1 MPEIKLKANQLGDI
15 LDETNS
21 LKRAVHELFER
32 GECSVRDLVEM
43 RYLVQHLIR
52 VFNFYPQ
59 KDPENTGE
67 PSRERDFVFSNDP
80 RAFQFPEDDDDAGED
95 TNETHGDLH

>member
-43 RYLVQHLIR
+43 RSVSYTHLTL
-52 VFNFYPQ
+52 PT
-59 KDPENTGE
+59 K
-67 PSRERDFVFSNDP
+67 
-80 RAFQFPEDDDDAGED
+80 A
-95 TNETHGDLH
+95 

>member
-1 MPEIKLKANQLGDI
+1 MREIKLKANQLSDI
-15 LDETNS
+15 LDETNA
-21 LKRAVHELFER
+21 LKRAVHELFEH

-67 PSRERDFVFSNDP
+67 PTYKRDFVFSNDP
-80 RAFQFPEDDDDAGED
+80 RAFEISDDDK
-95 TNETHGDLH
+95 NRKETDEVLH

>member
-32 GECSVRDLVEM
+32 GECSVKDLVEM

-59 KDPENTGE
+59 KDPESGE
-67 PSRERDFVFSNDP
+67 PSHERDFVFSNDP
-80 RAFQFPEDDDDAGED
+80 RAFPFDDEDDED
-95 TNETHGDLH
+95 SSETNGDLH

>member
-1 MPEIKLKANQLGDI
+1 MPEIKITASQLGDL

-67 PSRERDFVFSNDP
+67 PTYERDFVFSNDP
-80 RAFQFPEDDDDAGED
+80 RAFEISDDDKNVKEMDEV
-95 TNETHGDLH
+95 LH